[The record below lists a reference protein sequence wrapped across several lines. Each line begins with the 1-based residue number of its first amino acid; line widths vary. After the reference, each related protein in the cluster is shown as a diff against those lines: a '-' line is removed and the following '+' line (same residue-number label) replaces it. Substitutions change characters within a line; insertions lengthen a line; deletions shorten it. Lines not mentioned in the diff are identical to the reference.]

1 MAQSATDFERGA
13 PSVLIG
19 GEEPEG
25 PQAVARSPRQL
36 FWIKFKRD
44 KLALFGGFLVLLM
57 IVSALLSPVVAGLT
71 GHTFD
76 EQFRSEQD
84 GVAMINDFGT
94 PLGPNFS
101 EKFYFGADDLGRD
114 LFVRVLRGGWVSLRI
129 AIIATGLEIAIGV
142 MLGMLA
148 GYLRGWADTILSRLM
163 DLILSVPFLLLG
175 ISLSVSLDI
184 DDFLFLKNGEPLV
197 LFIIVFF
204 GWPYIARIVRGQ
216 TLSIRESQFIE
227 AAHSMGASGRWV
239 MVKEILPNLVAPIV
253 VYATLIIPV
262 NIIAEASLSFLGVGI
277 KEPTPAWGTMLARA
291 REYVIYGAAWWY
303 MFFPGLAL
311 FLTVLGFNLLGDGLR
326 DAADPKTA
334 H

>member
-13 PSVLIG
+13 PSVLFG
-19 GEEPEG
+19 GEEPEA
-25 PQAVARSPRQL
+25 QTVARSPRQI
-36 FWIKFKRD
+36 FWAKLKKD

-57 IVSALLSPVVAGLT
+57 IASALLSPVAASLT
-71 GHTFD
+71 GHSYD

-84 GVAMINDFGT
+84 GVAMINEFGT

-129 AIIATGLEIAIGV
+129 AIIATGLEVAIGV
-142 MLGMLA
+142 LMGMLA
-148 GYLRGWADTILSRLM
+148 GYLRGWVDTVLSRLM
-163 DLILSVPFLLLG
+163 DLILSIPFLLLG

-216 TLSIRESQFIE
+216 TLSIREAQFIE
-227 AAHSMGASGRWV
+227 AAHSVGASGRWV
-239 MVKEILPNLVAPIV
+239 MMKEILPNLVAPIL
-253 VYATLIIPV
+253 VYATLIVPV
-262 NIIAEASLSFLGVGI
+262 NIIAEAALSFLGVGI
-277 KEPTPAWGTMLARA
+277 SEPTAAWGTMLSRA
-291 REYVIYGAAWWY
+291 RDYVIYGAAWWY

>member
-1 MAQSATDFERGA
+1 VAQSATDFERGA

-25 PQAVARSPRQL
+25 PRAVARSPRQL
-36 FWIKFKRD
+36 FWAKFKQD
-44 KLALFGGFLVLLM
+44 KLAMFGGSLVLLM
-57 IVSALLSPVVAGLT
+57 IAGALLSPVAATVT
-71 GHTFD
+71 GHSYD
-76 EQFRSEQD
+76 EQFRSAQD
-84 GVAMINDFGT
+84 GVSMLNDFGT

-129 AIIATGLEIAIGV
+129 AILATGLEIAIGV
-142 MLGMLA
+142 LMGMLA
-148 GYLRGWADTILSRLM
+148 GYLRGWVDTVLSRLM
-163 DLILSVPFLLLG
+163 DLVLSIPFLLLG
-175 ISLSVSLDI
+175 ISLSVSLNL
-184 DDFLFLKNGEPLV
+184 DDLGFLKNGEPLV
-197 LFIIVFF
+197 LLIIVFF

-227 AAHSMGASGRWV
+227 AAHSIGASSRWV
-239 MVKEILPNLVAPIV
+239 MLKEILPNLVAPIV
-253 VYATLIIPV
+253 VYSTLIIPV

-277 KEPTPAWGTMLARA
+277 QEPTPAWGTMLARA
-291 REYVIYGAAWWY
+291 KDFVIYGAAWWY